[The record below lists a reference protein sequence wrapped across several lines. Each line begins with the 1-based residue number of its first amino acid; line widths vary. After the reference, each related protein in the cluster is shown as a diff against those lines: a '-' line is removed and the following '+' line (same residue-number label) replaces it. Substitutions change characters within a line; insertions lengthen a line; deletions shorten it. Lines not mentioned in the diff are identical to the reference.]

1 MRKFLFGLLTV
12 VLFTACG
19 DKTAYTI
26 TGTLADLADGTE
38 VRLSSDRR
46 GKDVVASTTIQGGKF
61 VFEGQQPEAVVQFLK
76 VDGHDNFRRPYA
88 IVVEGGA
95 IEVAVVDGNVSVT
108 GTPLND
114 AYSRLGKEMAVEG
127 AMKSGADE
135 ELLKAFVKENAG
147 NVLGVALFEANAYR
161 FQLDEMK
168 EIFALVPEKFKSL
181 PTMVKMSEGIAA
193 REVTAVGKKFTDLKG
208 FDPEGKEVSLSDYAG
223 NGRVVL
229 VDFWASWCPYCIAE
243 MPDLV
248 AAYAKYKDKG
258 FEIVGVSLDD
268 KNDLWK
274 AGIEK
279 SNATWAH
286 ISDLKGW
293 ESELSKTY
301 AIFSLPQ
308 TVLIDKDG
316 TIIDKQIKGAD
327 LDAKLAELFK

>member
-1 MRKFLFGLLTV
+1 MRRILFSLLAV

-19 DKTAYTI
+19 DKAAYTI

-46 GKDVVASTTIQGGKF
+46 GKDVVATTTIQDGKF
-61 VFEGQQPEAVVQFLK
+61 TFEGQQPETVVQFLK
-76 VDGHDNFRRPYA
+76 VDGHNNFRRPYA

-95 IEVAVVDGNVSVT
+95 INVAVVDGNTAIT

-114 AYSRLGKEMAVEG
+114 AYTALGVELAKEG
-127 AMKSGADE
+127 ASDD
-135 ELLKAFVKENAG
+135 LLKKFIKENVS

-168 EIFALVPEKFKSL
+168 ETFALVPDKFRSL

-193 REVTAVGKKFTDLKG
+193 REVTAVGKMFTDLKG
-208 FDPEGKEVSLSDYAG
+208 LDPEGKEVSLSDYTG
-223 NGRVVL
+223 KGKIVL

-243 MPDLV
+243 MPDLA

-268 KNDLWK
+268 KNELWK

-316 TIIDKQIKGAD
+316 MIIDKQVKGAD